1 MRLQSRGLAVRI
13 TFFFNQLSFYVLA
26 LLAVMLIIQLFIHWI
41 RFSRLAFYKRYPRPK
56 PDEALEPV
64 SVVVCAR
71 DAYDQLTEL
80 IPTLLS
86 QDYPQFEVVVVNDC
100 SDDET
105 EEYLKD
111 LERREPRVKPV
122 QLRQHLNFFN
132 GKKFPLSMGIKSA
145 SHDLLVLTDADCRP
159 TSNQWLRSVV
169 NHYDRGTEVVIGYS
183 RYQRTGGLLNLLM
196 RFDALQ
202 NGLMYLSSALA
213 GKPYMGVGQNLSYR
227 QRLFFRNK
235 GFISHYTRAAGDDDV
250 FISQVATKKN
260 TRVQIDADNT
270 IESIPTSSPGA
281 WVRERRRRY
290 STIPMYHR
298 GVRSLMALHY
308 WSQFLFYACLIAL
321 PFLPPAFSINTNM
334 HYAFYYFPVLA
345 VMFLL
350 RYFSQ
355 LIIYKK
361 ASRRLGERGLLPSLI
376 VLDFVFAF
384 LTPLF
389 RISGRLEK

>member
-1 MRLQSRGLAVRI
+1 MRLHLRAFTVNI
-13 TFFFNQLSFYVLA
+13 NFFFNRLSFYVLA
-26 LLAVMLIIQLFIHWI
+26 IFVLMLFIQLCIQWI
-41 RFSRLAFYKRYPRPK
+41 RFSRLAFYKRSPRPK

-71 DAYDQLTEL
+71 DAYEDLTEL
-80 IPTLLS
+80 IPALLN

-105 EEYLKD
+105 EEFLKD

-145 SHDLLVLTDADCRP
+145 SNDLLVLTDANCRP

-169 NHYDRGTEVVIGYS
+169 NHYDHGTEVVIGYS
-183 RYQRTGGLLNLLM
+183 RYSRTGGILNLLM

-202 NGLMYLSSALA
+202 NGMMYLSAALA

-235 GFISHYTRAAGDDDV
+235 GFISHYNMPAGDDDV

-260 TRVQIDADNT
+260 TRVQIDTDNT
-270 IESIPTSSPGA
+270 IECRPTSSSST
-281 WVRERRRRY
+281 WIRERCQKY
-290 STIPMYHR
+290 STIPMYR
-298 GVRSLMALHY
+298 RNARSLMVLHF
-308 WSQFLFYACLIAL
+308 WSQFLFYGCLIAL
-321 PFLPPAFSINTNM
+321 AFLPPAFSLDVDV
-334 HYAFYYFPVLA
+334 HYTAYYFPTLA
-345 VMFLL
+345 MLFLM
-350 RYFSQ
+350 RYVSQ
-355 LIIYKK
+355 MIIYNG
-361 ASRRLGERGLLPSLI
+361 ASKRLGERGLLLPLI
-376 VLDFVFAF
+376 VLDFLFAI

-389 RISGRLEK
+389 RISGRLGK